1 MMRKLRAVIVRLGG
15 LFGTARREREWN
27 AEFHAHLE
35 MHTEDNI
42 RAGMSPEEARRRAL
56 ADFGG
61 VESVKESMR
70 DLSTLV
76 WLDTAWRDLR
86 YALRSLRR
94 SPGFTFAALLSLT
107 LGLGASLSVFTVA
120 DNLLVRPLPY
130 RNASEL
136 AMIWE
141 SYRGSTHNEI
151 APANYFDW
159 KAQNDVFEGIAAA
172 SPSRSAVLVANGRAE
187 EFLGQAVTADF
198 FPLLGVQPVRGRLFS
213 KQEDRRPG
221 QVTLI
226 SYRLWQSWFGGDE
239 SIIGRKV
246 ELNSVPM
253 TIIGVMPKDFY
264 FLDREID
271 LWGPLGLN
279 PAEDYRKTAGRFM
292 YSVGRLRPGV
302 TVREAQAHMTVLA
315 KRLEKTYPAFN
326 TSWGANVEPLRD
338 ALFREAKTP
347 VLVLLAA
354 VILLLAV
361 GCANVANLL
370 LARYSSRTREIAVRA
385 SLGAGRWRV
394 VRQLLTESVVLGAA
408 GGICGFVLARS
419 MVAGLLALAP
429 KDLAQSTGIQ
439 TDLRIVV
446 FAVAISLVTGIL
458 FGLAP
463 ALVTSRVDLTG
474 ALRGD
479 SRSGLGAGVRLRS
492 WLIGAEVVVSVVLLT
507 SALLLFRSLVGLEG
521 VNTGLNPSNVLT
533 FRVPMTASRYQQAT
547 ARTLFLGRALDRVA
561 HLPGVRSASAVS
573 FLPFSGPGAGTWVNV
588 EGRPPAKPG
597 AELEALIRTVMP
609 GYFHTLGI
617 PLKSGRDFA
626 DSDLAPNSP
635 YHFIVNEA
643 FERQFLRGENPLGKR
658 INAIMDLQNPFGE
671 VVGVVGDVREE
682 AMDRPPQ
689 PTVYYPYNQLAYPR
703 MVFVVK
709 VARDPLSLASTARR
723 AIQQLD
729 PELPIAEVRTM
740 EAVLGENFS
749 RQRFS
754 AWLLAGFAAVALVLA
769 AVGIYG
775 LLAYSVT
782 ARTPEFGVRAA
793 LGARQGQITGI
804 VLKSGIWPVAG
815 GLVAGMAAA
824 LASSGLLKNLLFGI
838 GPRDPVTFL
847 AVPLLLA
854 AIALLSAYL
863 PARRAAGLDPMN
875 ALRAD

>member
-1 MMRKLRAVIVRLGG
+1 
-15 LFGTARREREWN
+15 
-27 AEFHAHLE
+27 
-35 MHTEDNI
+35 
-42 RAGMSPEEARRRAL
+42 
-56 ADFGG
+56 
-61 VESVKESMR
+61 MR
-70 DLSTLV
+70 DLSTIV

-86 YALRSLRR
+86 YALRSLWR

-120 DNLLVRPLPY
+120 DNLLVRPLPF

-141 SYRGSTHNEI
+141 SYRGNSHNEV

-159 KAQNDVFEGIAAA
+159 KVQNDVFEGIAAA
-172 SPSRSAVLVANGRAE
+172 SPARSAVLVANGRAE

-198 FPLLGVQPVRGRLFS
+198 FPLLGVQPLRGRLFT
-213 KQEDRRPG
+213 KAEDRRPG
-221 QVTLI
+221 QMTLI

-239 SIIGRKV
+239 SILGRKV
-246 ELNSVPM
+246 AINSQPA
-253 TIIGVMPKDFY
+253 TIIGVLPKDFY
-264 FLDREID
+264 FLDRQID

-279 PAEDYRKTAGRFM
+279 PAEDYRKTAGRYM
-292 YSVGRLRPGV
+292 YSVGRLRPGA
-302 TVREAQAHMTVLA
+302 TLRGAQAHMTALA
-315 KRLEKTYPAFN
+315 KKLEQAYPVFN
-326 TSWGANVEPLRD
+326 TNWSVNLEPLRD

-370 LARYSSRTREIAVRA
+370 LARYSSRTREMAVRA

-394 VRQLLTESVVLGAA
+394 VRQLLTESLILGAA
-408 GGICGFVLARS
+408 GGICGLILARW
-419 MVAGLLALAP
+419 MVAGLRALAP

-446 FAVAISLVTGIL
+446 LAVAISLVTGIL

-463 ALVTSRVDLTG
+463 AMVTSRVDLTG

-479 SRSGLGAGVRLRS
+479 SRSGLGAGSRLRS
-492 WLIGAEVVVSVVLLT
+492 WLIGAEVAVSVVLLT
-507 SALLLFRSLVGLEG
+507 SAILLFRSLVGLEG
-521 VNTGLNPSNVLT
+521 VHTGLDPMNVLT
-533 FRVPMTASRYQQAT
+533 FRLPMTASRYRETT
-547 ARTLFLGRALDRVA
+547 ARKQFLGRALEEMAR
-561 HLPGVRSASAVS
+561 LPGVRSVSAVS
-573 FLPFSGPGAGTWVNV
+573 FLPFTGPGAGTWINI

-609 GYFHTLGI
+609 GYFRALGI

-626 DSDLAPNSP
+626 ESDLAPNSP

-643 FERQFLRGENPLGKR
+643 FVRQFLRGEEPLGKR

-671 VVGVVGDVREE
+671 IIGVVGDVRERTV
-682 AMDRPPQ
+682 DRPPE

-703 MVFVVK
+703 MVLVLRVGH
-709 VARDPLSLASTARR
+709 DPLSLSGTARR

-729 PELPIAEVRTM
+729 PEQPIAEVRSL
-740 EAVLGENFS
+740 EEVLGENFS

-754 AWLLAGFAAVALVLA
+754 AWLLAGFATVALMLA

-782 ARTPEFGVRAA
+782 ARTPEFGVRTA
-793 LGARQGQITGI
+793 LGAEPAQITSL
-804 VLKSGIWPVAG
+804 VLKSGARPVIG
-815 GLVAGMAAA
+815 GLVIGMAGAI
-824 LASSGLLKNLLFGI
+824 ASSGLLKNLLFGVR
-838 GPRDPVTFL
+838 PRDPVTFFL
-847 AVPLLLA
+847 VPLLLGA
-854 AIALLSAYL
+854 TALLAAYL

-875 ALRAD
+875 ALRAE